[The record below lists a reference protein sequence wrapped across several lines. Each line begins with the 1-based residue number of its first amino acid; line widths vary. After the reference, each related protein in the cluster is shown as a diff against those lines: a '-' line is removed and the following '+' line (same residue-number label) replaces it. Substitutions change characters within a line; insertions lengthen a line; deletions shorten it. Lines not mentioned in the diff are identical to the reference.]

1 MDDHISFL
9 RTVCRLHDKG
19 LSRKTVWQKLIK
31 KWAFRS
37 IQNDIDQGFEEIYPK
52 WVLSVRKRILYQV
65 RENSV
70 RQKIISTSNNP
81 LCGHLIVN
89 KTALVWKNL
98 EGALHIKQTNNWC
111 LKLIEPRSLKFTQ
124 DFRNYETF
132 PIYVEIADEIEA
144 NTLFDR
150 SLPSTRCFL
159 DISPERAP
167 LKPVS
172 QRIWTPLRR
181 FGSPYQTFL
190 LSIDFIIFDN

>member
-9 RTVCRLHDKG
+9 RTVSRLHDKG
-19 LSRKTVWQKLIK
+19 LSSKTVWQKLIQ

-37 IQNDIDQGFEEIYPK
+37 IQNDIDQSFEEIFPK

-98 EGALHIKQTNNWC
+98 EGALHIKQTDNWC

-124 DFRNYETF
+124 NFRNYETF

-150 SLPSTRCFL
+150 SLPSTMCLL

>member
-19 LSRKTVWQKLIK
+19 LSRKTVWQKLIQ

-70 RQKIISTSNNP
+70 RQKIIWTSNNP
-81 LCGHLIVN
+81 LCDISSWTRL
-89 KTALVWKNL
+89 LLCEKNL

-111 LKLIEPRSLKFTQ
+111 LELIEPRSPKFTQ
-124 DFRNYETF
+124 NFRNYETF

-172 QRIWTPLRR
+172 QWIWIP
-181 FGSPYQTFL
+181 GSQIWIPPPNFPFKHRLYH
-190 LSIDFIIFDN
+190 IW

>member
-1 MDDHISFL
+1 MSFL
-9 RTVCRLHDKG
+9 FNSKWYRPGFWRN
-19 LSRKTVWQKLIK
+19 LSQMGPLGKEKNTLSSPRK
-31 KWAFRS
+31 
-37 IQNDIDQGFEEIYPK
+37 
-52 WVLSVRKRILYQV
+52 LSSAKNHFNFKQR
-65 RENSV
+65 
-70 RQKIISTSNNP
+70 
-81 LCGHLIVN
+81 CGHLIVN
-89 KTALVWKNL
+89 KIALVWKNL

-111 LKLIEPRSLKFTQ
+111 LKLIEPRSLKFIQ
-124 DFRNYETF
+124 NFRNYETI

>member
-1 MDDHISFL
+1 MGPLGKEKNTLSSPRKLSSTKNYFNFKQPIMWTSHREQDCSF
-9 RTVCRLHDKG
+9 V
-19 LSRKTVWQKLIK
+19 K
-31 KWAFRS
+31 KPR
-37 IQNDIDQGFEEIYPK
+37 GRPP
-52 WVLSVRKRILYQV
+52 YQA
-65 RENSV
+65 
-70 RQKIISTSNNP
+70 
-81 LCGHLIVN
+81 N
-89 KTALVWKNL
+89 K
-98 EGALHIKQTNNWC
+98 HNWC

-124 DFRNYETF
+124 NFRNYETF

>member
-1 MDDHISFL
+1 MGPLGNWKEYFIKSEKTQFDKKLFQLQTTHYVDISSW
-9 RTVCRLHDKG
+9 TRL
-19 LSRKTVWQKLIK
+19 L
-31 KWAFRS
+31 
-37 IQNDIDQGFEEIYPK
+37 
-52 WVLSVRKRILYQV
+52 
-65 RENSV
+65 
-70 RQKIISTSNNP
+70 
-81 LCGHLIVN
+81 LCE
-89 KTALVWKNL
+89 KNL
-98 EGALHIKQTNNWC
+98 KGALHVKQTNNWC

-124 DFRNYETF
+124 NFRNYETF

-181 FGSPYQTFL
+181 FGSPYQAFL

>member
-19 LSRKTVWQKLIK
+19 LSSKTVWQKLIQ
-31 KWAFRS
+31 KWAFCS

-89 KTALVWKNL
+89 KTAFVWKNL
-98 EGALHIKQTNNWC
+98 EGALHIKQTNNLC
-111 LKLIEPRSLKFTQ
+111 LLQIVSTCVYFNRSDEGLTLETSAFLPFT
-124 DFRNYETF
+124 
-132 PIYVEIADEIEA
+132 VA
-144 NTLFDR
+144 NLRFQ
-150 SLPSTRCFL
+150 PSC
-159 DISPERAP
+159 
-167 LKPVS
+167 
-172 QRIWTPLRR
+172 
-181 FGSPYQTFL
+181 
-190 LSIDFIIFDN
+190 

>member
-9 RTVCRLHDKG
+9 RTVCWLHDKG
-19 LSRKTVWQKLIK
+19 LSSKTVWQKLIQ

-89 KTALVWKNL
+89 KTALVWKKPRGRPPYQAN
-98 EGALHIKQTNNWC
+98 KQLVSKADRTA
-111 LKLIEPRSLKFTQ
+111 
-124 DFRNYETF
+124 F
-132 PIYVEIADEIEA
+132 PEIHPE
-144 NTLFDR
+144 
-150 SLPSTRCFL
+150 LPQLR
-159 DISPERAP
+159 DISDLCGNCRWDWSKYVIWSVATFHEVLFRHLTGKGTLKAGVTADLDPSSQIWIP
-167 LKPVS
+167 LPN
-172 QRIWTPLRR
+172 L
-181 FGSPYQTFL
+181 FF
-190 LSIDFIIFDN
+190 